1 MLVEPSIRS
10 QGPAARTA
18 RASAAIMT
26 RVDNLCH
33 TLVGAACAEAGL
45 KQRTRFGAAAL
56 MIAANLPDVDVL
68 VFATS
73 VPSVAFRRGW
83 THGVLA
89 QVLLPAVLTGA
100 LLAVDRLRPRRTEG
114 PPVDAAWLL
123 ALSLLGVYSHVFLD
137 FLNNYGVRLL
147 APFDWRWF
155 YGDAVFIV
163 DPWLWL
169 SLGAGVWLS
178 RRQGRAT
185 AARGSLVF
193 AALYVT
199 LMLASA
205 QAARAAVAESL
216 GALRGVPRA
225 SLEPRSALMVGPV
238 AVTPLTRTVIV
249 DAGDHY
255 ETGTFSWRSNALT
268 LDAVSIPKNAGA
280 PEVRAAQ
287 ADPGI
292 RGVLVWSRFPFWQL
306 APADGGVRVTLQDVR
321 FTGRPG
327 VGLGGS
333 VVVPRTAT
341 GLASGTDPRTR
352 ER

>member
-1 MLVEPSIRS
+1 M
-10 QGPAARTA
+10 
-18 RASAAIMT
+18 
-26 RVDNLCH
+26 DNLCH

-45 KQRTRFGAAAL
+45 KQRTRFGTAAL
-56 MIAANLPDVDVL
+56 IVAANLPDVDVL

-73 VPSVAFRRGW
+73 MPSVAFRRGW

-89 QVLLPAVLTGA
+89 QLLLPVALTGA
-100 LLAVDRLRPRRTEG
+100 LLLVDRLRPRREDG

-123 ALSLLGVYSHVFLD
+123 ALSLVGVYSHVFLD

-193 AALYVT
+193 ASLYVA
-199 LMLASA
+199 LMLGSA
-205 QAARAAVAESL
+205 QASRAAVAESW
-216 GALRGVPRA
+216 GALRAVPA
-225 SLEPRSALMVGPV
+225 SSLDSRSALMVGPV
-238 AVTPLTRTVIV
+238 AVTPLTRAVIV

-255 ETGTFSWRSNALT
+255 ETGTFSWQTNLLT
-268 LDAVSIPKNAGA
+268 LDAVSIPKNTGAAG
-280 PEVRAAQ
+280 VRAAQ

-292 RGVLVWSRFPFWQL
+292 RGVLVWSRFPFWRIE
-306 APADGGVRVTLQDVR
+306 PAGSGLRVTLQDVR
-321 FTGRPG
+321 FAGRPG

-333 VVVPRTAT
+333 VVVPRPATA
-341 GLASGTDPRTR
+341 PVP
-352 ER
+352 ERGRHSAER

>member
-1 MLVEPSIRS
+1 M
-10 QGPAARTA
+10 
-18 RASAAIMT
+18 
-26 RVDNLCH
+26 DNICH

-45 KQRTRFGAAAL
+45 KQRTRYGAAAL

-89 QVLLPAVLTGA
+89 QLLLPVALTGA
-100 LLAVDRLRPRRTEG
+100 LLLVDRLRPRRGEG
-114 PPVDAAWLL
+114 PPADAAWLL
-123 ALSLLGVYSHVFLD
+123 LLSLVGVYSHVFLD

-178 RRQGRAT
+178 RRQGHAA

-193 AALYVT
+193 ASLYIA
-199 LMLASA
+199 LMLGSA
-205 QAARAAVAESL
+205 QAARAAVAESW
-216 GALRGVPRA
+216 GALRAVPAA
-225 SLEPRSALMVGPV
+225 SLDSRSALMVGPV

-255 ETGTFSWRSNALT
+255 ETGTFSWRTNALT

-280 PEVRAAQ
+280 PEVRTAQ

-306 APADGGVRVTLQDVR
+306 APADGGVRVTLQDLR
-321 FTGRPG
+321 FPG
-327 VGLGGS
+327 GPGARLGGS
-333 VVVPRTAT
+333 VVVP
-341 GLASGTDPRTR
+341 ASSTRSEPRGVR
-352 ER
+352 HGAER